1 MLLYANMVA
10 AKPTAKTLEIATVF
24 ILSWSQEST
33 KSTYFK
39 KQHVADCYRFQKFL
53 QETMV

>member
-1 MLLYANMVA
+1 MLLYANIVA

-33 KSTYFK
+33 KSTDFK
-39 KQHVADCYRFQKFL
+39 KQHVADD
-53 QETMV
+53 

>member
-24 ILSWSQEST
+24 ILS
-33 KSTYFK
+33 
-39 KQHVADCYRFQKFL
+39 V
-53 QETMV
+53 TMKHLEH